1 MMQWDLGVW
10 GLERNWGQVHD
21 DCVSALEV
29 SNCCQFVF
37 TGSWQ
42 SLKFWDIG
50 TKAMLSEVEDAH
62 EYLIFG
68 IAVSP
73 FANLVFTVS
82 EDKKL
87 KKWDFGKDGLELDN
101 DYSEIH
107 KKYFFFNEQ

>member
-1 MMQWDLGVW
+1 MQWNLEVW
-10 GLERNWGQVHD
+10 ELEHCWGKVHD
-21 DCVSALEV
+21 DCVSAVEV

-42 SLKFWDIG
+42 SLKLWDVKG
-50 TKAMLSEVEDAH
+50 RCLVGEVEDAH
-62 EYLIFG
+62 DYLIFG

-87 KKWDFGKDGLELDN
+87 KKWDFGKDGLELDH

-107 KKYFFFNEQ
+107 TKYYFF